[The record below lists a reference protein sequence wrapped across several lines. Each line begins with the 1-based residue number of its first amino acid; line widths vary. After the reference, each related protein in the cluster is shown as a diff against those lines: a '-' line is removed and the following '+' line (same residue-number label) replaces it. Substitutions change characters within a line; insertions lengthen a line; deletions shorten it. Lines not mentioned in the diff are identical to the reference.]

1 MNAARN
7 QSIDIE
13 TSDKRQQL
21 SLIMKLTWPALGEN
35 ILSTLVSLADSAM
48 VATLGTFAISAVGLV
63 TQPRFIV
70 ISAFTA
76 LGIGTTALV
85 ARAKGEGNA
94 EHANKVL
101 RQSILMA
108 IVLVCTVSLL
118 MYIFAEPLVRWLS
131 SGGISEESIQAALEY
146 LRIQIYGFPI
156 LGVTF
161 IINGALRGVG
171 NTKAAFYTNLVAN
184 IVNVIL
190 NYLLIGGNFGFPALG
205 VTGASLATVI
215 GQCVAFCMAMYWL
228 FEGKQYIR
236 LRWGDSFKPDF
247 PLIGRIARIGIP
259 ALFEQAAMRIGMMLF
274 ITIITSLGDNPYA
287 AHTIGMNIQ
296 TLSFA
301 VGNSFGVAVT
311 TLTGQSLGRKRPD
324 MARVYMSK
332 TLWLCHAASL
342 AVALF
347 LFFGGGLAAR
357 LFTQDPEII
366 DLVAMVLKIIAL
378 VNIISNARFV
388 YNSALRGAGDAA
400 FTAKTTF
407 LGILICRPVVAY
419 VLVNFFNMGLAG
431 VWIALS
437 SDAVICFILAYIRWK
452 NGKWAEIAV

>member
-1 MNAARN
+1 MAAAKK
-7 QSIDIE
+7 QTIDIE
-13 TSDKRQQL
+13 TQDKRQQQ
-21 SLIMKLTWPALGEN
+21 SLILKLTWPALGEN

-48 VATLGTFAISAVGLV
+48 VAGLGTYAISAVGLV

-70 ISAFTA
+70 ISSFIA
-76 LGIGTTALV
+76 LGVGTTALV

-101 RQSILMA
+101 RQSIVMA
-108 IVLVCTVSLL
+108 IVMVCAVSLL
-118 MYIFAEPLVRWLS
+118 MYMFAEPLVRMLAN
-131 SGGISEESIQAALEY
+131 GGISEEAIQAALDY

-171 NTKAAFYTNLVAN
+171 NTRAAFYTNTVSN

-190 NYLLIGGNFGFPALG
+190 NYLLIGGNFGFPAMG
-205 VTGASLATVI
+205 VAGASLATVI
-215 GQCVAFCMAMYWL
+215 GQTVACAMAVYWL

-236 LRWGDSFKPDF
+236 LRPGDSYRPDF

-259 ALFEQAAMRIGMMLF
+259 ALLEQAAMRIGMMLF
-274 ITIITSLGDNPYA
+274 VTIVTSLGDNPYA

-324 MARVYMSK
+324 MARTYMTK
-332 TLWLCHAASL
+332 TLWLCHITSL
-342 AVALF
+342 AVALL
-347 LFFGGGLAAR
+347 LFFGGGLMAR
-357 LFTQDPEII
+357 LFTQEPEII
-366 DLVAMVLKIIAL
+366 DMVAMVLKIIAV

-388 YNSALRGAGDAA
+388 YNSALRGAGDAG

-419 VLVNFFNMGLAG
+419 TLVNFFHMGLAG

-437 SDAVICFILAYIRWK
+437 SDAILCFILAYIRWK
-452 NGKWAEIAV
+452 NGKWAEISV